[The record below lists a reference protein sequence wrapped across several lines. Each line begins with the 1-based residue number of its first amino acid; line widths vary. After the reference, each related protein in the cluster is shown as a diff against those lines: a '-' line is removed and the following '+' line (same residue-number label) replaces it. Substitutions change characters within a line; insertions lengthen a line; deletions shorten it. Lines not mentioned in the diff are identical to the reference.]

1 MIYVFRLVFPSLPPY
16 DVAYYQTLE
25 AAEKHAAYFQA
36 LLDDGYW
43 VKRAGP
49 FFEEPTP
56 GIVKAVTFDSFESWK
71 TMMDGGES

>member
-1 MIYVFRLVFPSLPPY
+1 MPPF

-43 VKRAGP
+43 AKTAAG
-49 FFEEPTP
+49 FEEPTP